1 MKVLKQLFDFY
12 LNSSI
17 HVALAVC
24 CLTYITIINFNLP
37 KDKNLIFFIF
47 FATITGYNFVKYFGM
62 AKFHHR
68 HLSSGLKLIQVFSLS
83 CFIVLMYFLFQL
95 KEKTILY
102 LGGLGVITFFYAIP
116 FLPKR
121 IFTSGSKNLRAIA
134 GLKIYI
140 IAFVW
145 AATAV
150 IIPLINDDHIIK
162 YDQFLWAIQLFL
174 YVLVAVLPFEI
185 RDIQYD
191 SLKLLTIPQKIG
203 IKRTKLIGALLLI
216 PFFLIEFMKDDIGY
230 QNVLI
235 TAIIALITLF
245 FLLLSKVTQSQYYAS
260 FFVEGIP
267 MIWLLLT
274 LL

>member
-37 KDKNLIFFIF
+37 KDNNLLFFIF

-68 HLSSGLKLIQVFSLS
+68 RLSTGLKLIQVFSLF
-83 CFIVLMYFLFQL
+83 CFIVLAYFLFQL
-95 KEKTILY
+95 KERTIIY

-121 IFTSGSKNLRAIA
+121 IFALGSKNLRAIA

-145 AATAV
+145 AVTIV
-150 IIPLINDDHIIK
+150 IIPLINADHNIDH
-162 YDQFLWAIQLFL
+162 DQFLLAIQIFL

-191 SLKLLTIPQKIG
+191 SLKLVTIPQRIG
-203 IKRTKLIGALLLI
+203 IKRTKVIGALLLI
-216 PFFLIEFMKDDIGY
+216 PFCLIEFLKDDIGY
-230 QNVLI
+230 QNILI
-235 TAIIALITLF
+235 TAIIAVITLF
-245 FLLLSKVTQSQYYAS
+245 FLLMSKVTQSQYYTS

-267 MIWLLLT
+267 MIWLILILL
-274 LL
+274 